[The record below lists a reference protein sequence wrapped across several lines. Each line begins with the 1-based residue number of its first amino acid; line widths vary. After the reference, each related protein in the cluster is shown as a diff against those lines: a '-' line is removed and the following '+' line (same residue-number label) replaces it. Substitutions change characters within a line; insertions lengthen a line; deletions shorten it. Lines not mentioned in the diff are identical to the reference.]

1 MIPDLVGWMF
11 PIIFALILLGIPVAF
26 TLIFTGFVFGCLI
39 FDFNVWLV
47 SIQMHDRLLDVTSNF
62 VLAAIPLFIMMGAV
76 LERSGLAQRLFTA
89 IQVWLYPVP
98 NGLGLTTLVMCT
110 LLAAASGVVGAVE
123 VLVGLMAIPAMKKA
137 RYKDDLIAGTVC
149 AGGSLGTIIPP
160 SVLVVVYAS
169 AADISV
175 GDMLAGVIIPGLM
188 MVAGFGLYILVRGFF
203 EKKEKA
209 PMPAEFIGMSFAQK
223 IKLTLTA
230 IVPTMLLIV
239 VVLGSILT
247 GTATPT
253 EAGGLGVAGA
263 IILALFSQGL
273 TWRTLWQS
281 LSQTIVVTGA
291 ITVIIFGGVAF
302 TSIFVIGGGK
312 TLILDAIAAFDLS
325 ATQTLLVFLLMI
337 FVLGFFLDWVSVILI
352 SIPIFAPV
360 VRIYGIDPVW
370 FGVLV
375 CIMLQ
380 TSYLT
385 PPMAPSIF
393 YLRSIAPSDMSYRSM
408 YLGVLPFIVI
418 QLIVLAIVI
427 FYPWSATYLPTVLFR
442 L

>member
-11 PIIFALILLGIPVAF
+11 PLIFSLIFLGIPVAF
-26 TLIFTGFVFGCLI
+26 TLIFTGFLFGCLI
-39 FDFNVWLV
+39 FDFNIWLV

-76 LERSGLAQRLFTA
+76 LERSGLAQRLFTG
-89 IQVWLYPVP
+89 IQIWLYVVP
-98 NGLGLTTLVMCT
+98 NGLGLTTLIMCT

-169 AADISV
+169 SADISV
-175 GDMLAGVIIPGLM
+175 GDMLAGVIFPGLM
-188 MVAGFGLYILVRGFF
+188 MVAGFGIYILVRGFF
-203 EKKEKA
+203 EKKCPAPPAAVLALSLGEKL
-209 PMPAEFIGMSFAQK
+209 K
-223 IKLTLTA
+223 ITLTA
-230 IVPTMLLIV
+230 VVPTMLLIV
-239 VVLGSILT
+239 LVLGSILT

-253 EAGGLGVAGA
+253 EAGALGVAGA
-263 IILALFSQGL
+263 VVLALFSQGL
-273 TWRTLWQS
+273 TWRTLWQA
-281 LSQTIVVTGA
+281 LSQTIQVTGA

-302 TSIFVIGGGK
+302 TSVFVIGGGK
-312 TLILDAIAAFDLS
+312 TLILDTIAIFELS
-325 ATQTLLVFLLMI
+325 GTQTLLVFLLMI
-337 FVLGFFLDWVSVILI
+337 FVLGFLLDWVSVILI

-360 VRIYGIDPVW
+360 VRIYGIDPIW

-408 YLGVLPFIVI
+408 YLGVLPFIAI
-418 QLIVLAIVI
+418 QLIVLAIVLL
-427 FYPWSATYLPTVLFR
+427 YPLTATYLPTVLFR

>member
-26 TLIFTGFVFGCLI
+26 TLIVTGFIFGCLI

-89 IQVWLYPVP
+89 IQIWLYPVP

-203 EKKEKA
+203 EKKQKA
-209 PMPAEFIGMSFAQK
+209 PMPPEFIGMTLAQK

-230 IVPTMLLIV
+230 IVPTLLLIM

-427 FYPWSATYLPTVLFR
+427 VYPWSATYLPTVLFR

>member
-26 TLIFTGFVFGCLI
+26 TLIVTGFIFGCLI

-89 IQVWLYPVP
+89 IQIWLYPVP

-203 EKKEKA
+203 EKKQKA
-209 PMPAEFIGMSFAQK
+209 PMPPEFIGMTLAQK

-230 IVPTMLLIV
+230 IVPTLLLIM

-291 ITVIIFGGVAF
+291 ITIIIFGGVAF

-427 FYPWSATYLPTVLFR
+427 VYPWSATYLPTVLFR